1 MSTRRGPKVEPHD
14 NPRLENFEVVVDKLP
29 EMPKR
34 QIIEEQ
40 PIVEEKLMTEEEV
53 VEQEEFINEVPELI
67 AEDEF
72 ITSEAAKIPHF
83 EFQDEYHFGP
93 GNGDAVID
101 MLPQPTK
108 RKKAMHEL
116 NQTELR
122 MYQKTGFLPEI

>member
-29 EMPKR
+29 EMPKA
-34 QIIEEQ
+34 Q
-40 PIVEEKLMTEEEV
+40 VFEEV
-53 VEQEEFINEVPELI
+53 HEKEQSEPVDFTGEDLI

-72 ITSEAAKIPHF
+72 ITSEEAKVPHF
-83 EFQDEYHFGP
+83 EFQKDYFLGTPSESA
-93 GNGDAVID
+93 NKQTVID
-101 MLPQPTK
+101 PLPQPKK
-108 RKKAMHEL
+108 RKKTMDEL